1 VITVI
6 AGVNGAGKS
15 SIVGSAIT
23 ARGGR
28 YYNPD
33 EIARK
38 LRENEGLGD
47 VEANEKA
54 WHLGRDLLEQAIAS
68 KMDYTFETT
77 LGGNTITSML
87 LAAGRSGVSIRVFY
101 CGLSSPELHM
111 ARVAARVARGGHPIP
126 DDMIRQRWSSSV
138 FNMMQLIPFC
148 EAVAVWDNSQTCS
161 SGKPQPVKVFSF
173 ENGVFD
179 RDGIPSPGAPDWAK
193 PLVSAALRAGVV
205 LPKD

>member
-1 VITVI
+1 MITVI

-33 EIARK
+33 EVARD
-38 LRENEGLGD
+38 LRENEGLGE

-101 CGLSSPELHM
+101 CGLSSPELHI

-126 DDMIRQRWSSSV
+126 EDMIRQRWSSSA

-148 EAVAVWDNSQTCS
+148 EAVAVWDNSSTS
-161 SGKPQPVKVFSF
+161 SIGKPEPKKVFSF
-173 ENGVFD
+173 TNGVFD
-179 RDGIPSPGAPDWAK
+179 RDGIPSSATPSWAK
-193 PLVSAALRAGVV
+193 PLVSTALRAGVV
-205 LPKD
+205 LP